1 MCLSPPKPPKVPKQ
15 APLPIVKQKPQKLK
29 KEIPKEKLIREEGE
43 EAKVTYGSKPSDA
56 LLSKNPRGSS
66 SIVSLNKNALN
77 TAGAS
82 QQGLGGTTA

>member
-1 MCLSPPKPPKVPKQ
+1 MCLSAPKPPKVPKQ
-15 APLPIVKQKPQKLK
+15 APLPIVKAPPQKP
-29 KEIPKEKLIREEGE
+29 KEIPKDKLIKEEGE

-66 SIVSLNKNALN
+66 SIVSLNRNTLN